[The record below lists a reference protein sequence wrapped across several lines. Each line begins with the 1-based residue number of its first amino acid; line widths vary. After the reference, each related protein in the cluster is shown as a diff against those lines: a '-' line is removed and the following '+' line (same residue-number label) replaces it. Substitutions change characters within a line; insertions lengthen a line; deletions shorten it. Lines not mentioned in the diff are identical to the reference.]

1 MLRDRVSSSLVGIT
15 CLSVL
20 LTGCGDVPSAGTS
33 THTGD
38 VSDGASPAVANLDE
52 TPQSDVAG
60 NIDEPIHSYF
70 HKEEQPPAAEWGYTG
85 EIGPEHWGD
94 LNPGYVIAKT
104 GRRQSP
110 IDIAAVESS
119 PMPAIEFAYGP
130 SLIDLVYN
138 GHTVEEVEDHHSS
151 ITVDGN
157 RYALQQFH
165 FHSPSEHTVNGKH
178 SDMEMHLVHK
188 SDDGTIA
195 VIGVLID
202 QGADNPAFDQVWNY
216 LPTETNRERK
226 ESVTIDAATLL
237 PTDSNYYRYTGSF
250 TTPPCTEDVLWMIL
264 KTKVE
269 LSEQQ
274 ITTFRKII
282 DGNNRPVQ
290 PINDRTV
297 AGPGIR

>member
-1 MLRDRVSSSLVGIT
+1 MACDRVSCSLLGIM

-20 LTGCGDVPSAGTS
+20 QPGCGDAPPASNTTPGS
-33 THTGD
+33 N
-38 VSDGASPAVANLDE
+38 VSDGASPIAANSDE
-52 TPQSDVAG
+52 TPSPTVAE
-60 NIDEPIHSYF
+60 NCAEPIHHYL
-70 HKEEQPPAAEWGYTG
+70 HQEEQPHAAEWGYTG
-85 EIGPEHWGD
+85 EIGPSHWGD
-94 LNPGYVIAKT
+94 LSPEYVLAKT

-110 IDIAAVESS
+110 IDIAAVEPSS
-119 PMPAIEFAYGP
+119 MSAIEFAYGP

-151 ITVDGN
+151 ITVDGK

-195 VIGVLID
+195 VIGVLIE

-264 KTKVE
+264 TTPVE

-274 ITTFRKII
+274 VTKFRKII

-297 AGPGIR
+297 AGPAIR